1 MNMEQTFTVLRREQL
16 LIDHAP
22 HSVQFQDL
30 TDSLLRVCSAAAVI
44 PALSALEIR
53 LYSTLALLHD
63 VGKRAIPPEILNK
76 PGSLTKEEFEVM
88 KTHTTIGCEMLEK
101 FRNDQDNDFYRYC
114 YEICRH
120 HHERWDG
127 NGYPDHLV
135 GEEIPLSAQI
145 VAIADV
151 YDALVS
157 HRVYKGAYA
166 NDVAYSMI
174 INGECGLFAPDALEC
189 FKLAKDDFFNIVEVV
204 KLFKFS

>member
-63 VGKRAIPPEILNK
+63 VGKRAIPREILNK

-88 KTHTTIGCEMLEK
+88 KTHTTIGCEILDSFKPQYPDE
-101 FRNDQDNDFYRYC
+101 FYQYC

-120 HHERWDG
+120 HHERADG
-127 NGYPDHLV
+127 RGYPDHLA
-135 GEEIPLSAQI
+135 GDEIPISAQI
-145 VAIADV
+145 VSIADV
-151 YDALVS
+151 YEALVS
-157 HRVYKGAYA
+157 ERVYKS
-166 NDVAYSMI
+166 AYSNDEAYQMI
-174 INGECGLFAPDALEC
+174 LNGECGQFSEDVIEC
-189 FKLAKDDFFNIVEVV
+189 FKLAREDFFNLVEVINM
-204 KLFKFS
+204 FNFT